1 MKITKKK
8 VLAFLLMGTI
18 SILLIRC
25 SEKRSEQVLPNDKTL
40 SQDKQKQE
48 VSDSVQ
54 ASQIKYTSLIFP
66 KEKKDSVMGEFT
78 KKYSADEQYTILA
91 LNRLDQQNRWRADTL
106 MIPDQFDHTLM
117 VYTPFPRRID
127 ILKKVNKFLIFSY
140 PIQAYAVYQ
149 NGELLKWGPTS
160 MGKKAAQT
168 KRGLMFVNWKKELAI
183 STIDSEWK
191 LPYNVNIHNTLG
203 IGWHQYDLPG
213 FPASHS
219 CLRLLMNDAKWMY
232 DFADTWILNDGG
244 ATVKANGT
252 PVIVFGEYK
261 WGGKKPW
268 KMLSENPAATT
279 ISVEDLNAVIEPHV
293 SKMIEEQEHREQILR
308 SAEKTSAETMTA
320 A

>member
-25 SEKRSEQVLPNDKTL
+25 SEKTSEQVLPNDKTF

-54 ASQIKYTSLIFP
+54 AIQVKYTSLIFP

-78 KKYSADEQYTILA
+78 KKYSAEEQYTILA

-127 ILKKVNKFLIFSY
+127 ILKKVNKFVVFSY

-183 STIDSEWK
+183 STVDSEWK

-252 PVIVFGEYK
+252 PVIVFGDYK

-293 SKMIEEQEHREQILR
+293 SKMIEEQEHREQILQ
-308 SAEKTSAETMTA
+308 SAEKKSAETLTA